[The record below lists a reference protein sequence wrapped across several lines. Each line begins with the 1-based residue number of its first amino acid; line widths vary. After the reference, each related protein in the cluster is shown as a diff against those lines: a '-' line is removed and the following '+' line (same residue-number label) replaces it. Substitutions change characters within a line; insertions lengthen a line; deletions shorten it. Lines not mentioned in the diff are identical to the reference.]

1 MGFIDEYKWLEKLC
15 GEMLG
20 DTRGV
25 TAYIEEMESTPHGV
39 RYVRGWEDD
48 LRQLKHY
55 RWVRNKI
62 VHDPGCSEENMCS
75 YEDVQWI
82 AEFHTRIM
90 EQNDPLALYR
100 RASRPSKSDAPSYEW
115 EEERYP
121 SVFGAPSRERRTS
134 LYPFGCV
141 GGVLAVVAVVAA
153 VWLFFWIGAM

>member
-1 MGFIDEYKWLEKLC
+1 MGFIDEYKRLEKLC
-15 GEMLG
+15 GEMFG
-20 DTRGV
+20 NMHGV
-25 TAYIEEMESTPHGV
+25 TAYIEEMQNTSRGAARV
-39 RYVRGWEDD
+39 CGWEDD

-62 VHDPGCSEENMCS
+62 AHDPDCDEENMCS
-75 YEDVQWI
+75 AEDVQWI

-153 VWLFFWIGAM
+153 VWLLFCIGGM